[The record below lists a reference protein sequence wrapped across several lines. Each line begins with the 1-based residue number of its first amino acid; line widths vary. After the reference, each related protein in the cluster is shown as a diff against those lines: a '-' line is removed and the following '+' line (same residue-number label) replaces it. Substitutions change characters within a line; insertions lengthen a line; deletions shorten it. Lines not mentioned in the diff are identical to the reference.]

1 MLFDRVAQS
10 DNSTRSAAHFPLDS
24 QTPFTGS
31 SKGPYLV
38 PRTELLVGTG
48 VSPFRDDAF
57 EEWAA
62 GRFLDLLWS
71 AGGGCSSAAENPL
84 YQVKARPRVIVTAG
98 KCPRLLLWVAVSSR
112 DIGDL
117 S

>member
-38 PRTELLVGTG
+38 PRTELLVGTPG
-48 VSPFRDDAF
+48 DRAK
-57 EEWAA
+57 
-62 GRFLDLLWS
+62 
-71 AGGGCSSAAENPL
+71 L
-84 YQVKARPRVIVTAG
+84 YISLRHYGT
-98 KCPRLLLWVAVSSR
+98 S
-112 DIGDL
+112 
-117 S
+117 